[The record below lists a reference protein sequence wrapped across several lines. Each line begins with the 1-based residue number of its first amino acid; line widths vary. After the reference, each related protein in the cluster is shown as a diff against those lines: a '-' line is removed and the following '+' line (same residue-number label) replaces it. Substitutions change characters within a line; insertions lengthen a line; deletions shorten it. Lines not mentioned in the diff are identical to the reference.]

1 MGDAMVVHLGSQS
14 QSDIARALEA
24 RRAASV
30 AGETPGYWLLDSPGL
45 REVIEMAGRLAHAN
59 GSPVLIEGERGTG
72 VPELARLIH
81 DADPIARA
89 ERLREIP
96 ANLVGP
102 SEMRGWGGVGTV
114 FIEDIENLGSEGQD
128 WVGEMLANRSQA
140 AQPLRI
146 IGGSRL
152 SAKELLGRKG
162 FSQELLHA
170 WDVGRLVIP
179 PLRLRAG
186 DILKL
191 ARRFLKHYAEWQGG
205 RSLRFSEAAER
216 KLLLH
221 SYPANA
227 RELRNIVERAAALAT
242 SEEVGEEAIVVFDEA
257 GRATTVRAALLRPV
271 TSAAGQDNSHFP
283 SLVELE
289 RDYLVMLIREF
300 RGRGMAMSR
309 AMGMS
314 YASVRRKILRHGL
327 DVRAILEAATTSA
340 PSRG

>member
-1 MGDAMVVHLGSQS
+1 MVAAERYSQS
-14 QSDIARALEA
+14 QASRALEA
-24 RRAASV
+24 RRAVSV

-45 REVIEMAGRLAHAN
+45 CEVLDTARRLAHAP
-59 GSPVLIEGERGTG
+59 GSPVLIEGERGAG

-81 DADPIARA
+81 DTDPIARM

-96 ANLVGP
+96 AGLVSP

-114 FIEDIENLGSEGQD
+114 FIEDIENLGLEGQD

-152 SAKELLGRKG
+152 SAKELSERKG
-162 FSQELLHA
+162 FSQELLYA

-186 DILKL
+186 DILRL
-191 ARRFLKHYAEWQGG
+191 ARRFLRHYAEWQGG
-205 RSLRFSEAAER
+205 RSLRFSGAAKR

-221 SYPANA
+221 SYPGNA
-227 RELRNIVERAAALAT
+227 RELRSIVERAAALTA
-242 SEEVGEEAIVVFDEA
+242 SEEVGEDAIVVFDEA

-271 TSAAGQDNSHFP
+271 TSAAGQGNSHFP

-289 RDYLVMLIREF
+289 RDYLVMLAREF
-300 RGRGMAMSR
+300 GGRSMAMSR
-309 AMGMS
+309 TMGVS
-314 YASVRRKILRHGL
+314 YATMRRKILRHGL
-327 DVRAILEAATTSA
+327 DVRAIIDAATTSVA
-340 PSRG
+340 STG

>member
-1 MGDAMVVHLGSQS
+1 MGSAVATTWRHSQS
-14 QSDIARALEA
+14 EASRALEA
-24 RRAASV
+24 RRAISV

-45 REVIEMAGRLAHAN
+45 CEVLDTARRLAHAP

-81 DADPIARA
+81 DADPIARR

-96 ANLVGP
+96 AGLVSP
-102 SEMRGWGGVGTV
+102 SEMRGWGGGGTV
-114 FIEDIENLGSEGQD
+114 FIEDIENLGLEGQD

-152 SAKELLGRKG
+152 SAGELLCHKG

-170 WDVGRLVIP
+170 WDVGRLVIS
-179 PLRLRAG
+179 PLRTRAG

-191 ARRFLKHYAEWQGG
+191 ARRFLKHFAQWQGG

-221 SYPANA
+221 SYPGNA
-227 RELRNIVERAAALAT
+227 RELRSIVERAAALAA
-242 SEEVGEEAIVVFDEA
+242 SDEVGEDAIVVFDEA
-257 GRATTVRAALLRPV
+257 GRATNVRAALLRPV
-271 TSAAGQDNSHFP
+271 TSADGQGNSHFP

-309 AMGMS
+309 AMGVS
-314 YASVRRKILRHGL
+314 YATMRRKILRHDL
-327 DVRAILEAATTSA
+327 DVRAIIEAATTSA
-340 PSRG
+340 PTRG

>member
-1 MGDAMVVHLGSQS
+1 M
-14 QSDIARALEA
+14 
-24 RRAASV
+24 
-30 AGETPGYWLLDSPGL
+30 
-45 REVIEMAGRLAHAN
+45 
-59 GSPVLIEGERGTG
+59 IEGERGTG

-81 DADPIARA
+81 DEDPIART

-96 ANLVGP
+96 ADLVSISG
-102 SEMRGWGGVGTV
+102 MRGWGGVGTV
-114 FIEDIENLGSEGQD
+114 FIEDIENLGLEGQD
-128 WVGEMLANRSQA
+128 WVGAMLANRSQA

-152 SAKELLGRKG
+152 SAKELSERKG

-179 PLRLRAG
+179 PLRFRAG

-242 SEEVGEEAIVVFDEA
+242 SEDVGEEAIVVFDEA
-257 GRATTVRAALLRPV
+257 GRATNVRAALFRPV
-271 TSAAGQDNSHFP
+271 TSVAGQGAGHFP
-283 SLVELE
+283 TLVELE
-289 RDYLVMLIREF
+289 RDYLVMLAREF
-300 RGRGMAMSR
+300 GGRSVAMSR
-309 AMGMS
+309 AMGVS
-314 YASVRRKILRHGL
+314 YATMRRKILRHGL
-327 DVRAILEAATTSA
+327 DVRAIIDAATTSA
-340 PSRG
+340 ASTS